1 MDTFDEEHAAE
12 DVSST
17 TEQSV
22 PSIFSDFDLYLFGQG
37 KHYRIYEKFGAHPR
51 TIDGVSGVHFAVWAP
66 NALTVSVIG
75 DFNHWDRNANPM
87 HRRHN
92 DLGVWECF
100 VPGVGVGALYKYAI
114 YSRFHAYSAEK
125 TDPYGFAAELRPKTA
140 SIVTDIHQHTWR
152 DDEWMS
158 RREERQQLDAPYS
171 FYEVH
176 LGSWKHAP
184 ERHQPWA
191 EEEDRFLTYRELAV
205 ELARY
210 VKDVGFTHI
219 ELLPITEY
227 PYDGSWGYQVTGYFA
242 PTSRFGSPED
252 FQFFVDYMHQQGI
265 GVFLDWV
272 PSHFPKDG
280 HALNYFD
287 GTHLYEYADTRKGE
301 HKEWGTLVFD
311 YGRSEV
317 RNFLIAS
324 ALFWLREYHID
335 GLRVDAVASMLYLD
349 YLRKPGEWV
358 ANEYG
363 GREHLEA
370 VRFLRELNEAVYA
383 EVPGTL
389 TVAEESTSWPLV
401 SRPTYV
407 GGLGFS
413 MKWNMGWMHDM
424 LHYMKLD
431 PIHRRFHQNDITFSL
446 MYAYS
451 ENFVLPLSHDE
462 VVHIKGSMLN
472 KMSGDL
478 WQKFANLRAF
488 FGYMWGHPG
497 KKLIFMGAEFG
508 QWSEWNYKESLDWHL
523 LAPPSDPR
531 HAQLQSFVSE
541 LNGLYAREPALS
553 QLDTNPDGF
562 SWIDPHDSENSVVS
576 FLRRSKNEDETLLF
590 ISNFTPVVRQGY
602 RMGVPR
608 EGEYY
613 ELLNSDEGRF
623 GGSGVVN
630 ALPMQSE
637 PWGWQ
642 SQPHSIV
649 LTLPPLAT
657 VVLKRRVIPSEDVGE
672 AEDAEDRDGA
682 STLNEAAEQA
692 AENTTI
698 DEALEEDLNRNA
710 S

>member
-1 MDTFDEEHAAE
+1 MSTPQPDNAPEGTSTMDSDI
-12 DVSST
+12 
-17 TEQSV
+17 

-37 KHYRIYEKFGAHPR
+37 KHYRIYEKMGAHPR
-51 TIDGVSGVHFAVWAP
+51 TVNGVAGVNFAVWAP
-66 NALTVSVIG
+66 HALAVSVVG
-75 DFNHWDRNANPM
+75 DFNGWNRSANPM

-100 VPGVGVGALYKYAI
+100 VPGLQVGALYKYAI
-114 YSRFHAYSAEK
+114 YSSVNNYTVEK

-140 SIVTDIHQHTWR
+140 SIVTDIHWHTWQ
-152 DDEWMS
+152 DSDWMEH
-158 RREERQQLDAPYS
+158 RGERQQLDSPIS
-171 FYEVH
+171 IYEVH
-176 LGSWKHAP
+176 LGSWKHIP
-184 ERHQPWA
+184 ERHVEGA

-205 ELARY
+205 ELAAY
-210 VKDVGFTHI
+210 VKDMGFTHI

-227 PYDGSWGYQVTGYFA
+227 PYDGSWGYQVTGYYA
-242 PTSRFGSPED
+242 PTSRFGTPED
-252 FQFFVDYMHQQGI
+252 FQFFVDYLHQQGI
-265 GVFLDWV
+265 GIILDWV

-317 RNFLIAS
+317 RNFLIAN

-349 YLRKPGEWV
+349 YLRKPGEWI
-358 ANEYG
+358 ANQYG

-370 VRFLRELNEAVYA
+370 VDFLRQLNEAVYA
-383 EVPGTL
+383 EQPGTL
-389 TVAEESTSWPLV
+389 TIAEESTSWPLV

-424 LHYMKLD
+424 LHYMHMD

-451 ENFVLPLSHDE
+451 ENFILPLSHDE
-462 VVHIKGSMLN
+462 VVHIKGSMIN
-472 KMSGDL
+472 KMTGDL
-478 WQKFANLRAF
+478 WQRFANLRAF
-488 FGYMWGHPG
+488 YGYMWGHPG
-497 KKLIFMGAEFG
+497 KKLLFMGAEFG

-523 LAPPSDPR
+523 LQPPSDPR
-531 HAQLQSFVSE
+531 HAQLRSFVRD
-541 LNGLYAREPALS
+541 LNHLYMQEPALS
-553 QLDTNPDGF
+553 ELDTNPEGF
-562 SWIDPHDSENSVVS
+562 SWIDCHDSENSVIS
-576 FLRRSKNEDETLLF
+576 FQRRGKKEADTLVF
-590 ISNFTPVVRQGY
+590 ICNFTPVVRYDY
-602 RMGVPR
+602 RLGVPHEGVYR
-608 EGEYY
+608 EI
-613 ELLNSDEGRF
+613 LNSDITHY

-630 ALPMQSE
+630 TQPMPSTL
-637 PWGWQ
+637 GNWQ
-642 SQPHSIV
+642 ECSHSIL

-657 VVLKRRVIPSEDVGE
+657 VVLKRQP
-672 AEDAEDRDGA
+672 
-682 STLNEAAEQA
+682 
-692 AENTTI
+692 
-698 DEALEEDLNRNA
+698 DELEEGNKQDE

>member
-1 MDTFDEEHAAE
+1 MSTPQPDNAPEGTSTMDSDI
-12 DVSST
+12 
-17 TEQSV
+17 

-37 KHYRIYEKFGAHPR
+37 KHYRIYEKMGAHPR
-51 TIDGVSGVHFAVWAP
+51 TVNGVAGVNFAVWAP
-66 NALTVSVIG
+66 HALAVSVVG
-75 DFNHWDRNANPM
+75 DFNGWNRSANPM

-100 VPGVGVGALYKYAI
+100 VPGLQVGALYKYAI
-114 YSRFHAYSAEK
+114 YSSVNNYTVEK

-140 SIVTDIHQHTWR
+140 SIVTDIHRHTWQ
-152 DDEWMS
+152 DSDWMEH
-158 RREERQQLDAPYS
+158 RGERQQLDSPIS
-171 FYEVH
+171 IYEVH
-176 LGSWKHAP
+176 LGSWKHNP
-184 ERHQPWA
+184 ERHVEGA

-205 ELARY
+205 ELAAY
-210 VKDVGFTHI
+210 VKDMGFTHI

-227 PYDGSWGYQVTGYFA
+227 PYDGSWGYQVTGYYA
-242 PTSRFGSPED
+242 PTSRFGTPED
-252 FQFFVDYMHQQGI
+252 FQFFVDYLHQQGI
-265 GVFLDWV
+265 GIILDWV

-317 RNFLIAS
+317 RNFLIAN

-349 YLRKPGEWV
+349 YLRKPGEWI
-358 ANEYG
+358 ANQYG

-370 VRFLRELNEAVYA
+370 VDFLRQLNEAVYA
-383 EVPGTL
+383 EQPGTL
-389 TVAEESTSWPLV
+389 TIAEESTSWPLV

-424 LHYMKLD
+424 LHYMHMD

-451 ENFVLPLSHDE
+451 ENFILPLSHDE
-462 VVHIKGSMLN
+462 VVHIKGSMIN
-472 KMSGDL
+472 KMTGDL
-478 WQKFANLRAF
+478 WQRFANLRAF
-488 FGYMWGHPG
+488 YGYMWGHPG
-497 KKLIFMGAEFG
+497 KKLLFMGAEFG

-523 LAPPSDPR
+523 LQPPSDPR
-531 HAQLQSFVSE
+531 HAQLRSFVRD
-541 LNGLYAREPALS
+541 LNHLYMQEPALS
-553 QLDTNPDGF
+553 ELDTNPEGF
-562 SWIDPHDSENSVVS
+562 SWIDCHDSENSVIS
-576 FLRRSKNEDETLLF
+576 FQRRGKKEADTLLF
-590 ISNFTPVVRQGY
+590 ICNFTPVVRYDY
-602 RMGVPR
+602 RLGVPHEGVYR
-608 EGEYY
+608 EI
-613 ELLNSDEGRF
+613 LNSDITHY

-630 ALPMQSE
+630 MQPMPSTL
-637 PWGWQ
+637 GNWQ
-642 SQPHSIV
+642 ECSHSIL

-657 VVLKRRVIPSEDVGE
+657 VVLKRQP
-672 AEDAEDRDGA
+672 
-682 STLNEAAEQA
+682 
-692 AENTTI
+692 
-698 DEALEEDLNRNA
+698 DELEEGNKQDE